1 MTLMDA
7 PTFNEAR
14 YRRNRTILYSLVGF
28 LVAAFIAS
36 WFISGRPVDWPWNWW
51 THFMGRV
58 TVSRFLD
65 TVEHDDLQ
73 KAYAIWMHDPNWQ
86 QHQAAFNAYPFDRF
100 QKDKG
105 GSMDPKALDKAYAAQ
120 VNDPNWKR
128 HSEELKSYTFQRFEE
143 DWSPKSSQNE
153 YGVIRTHKIVAA
165 RMSGNVLLMGILING
180 LKTNALFLNYDPKDH
195 SLGFSPVQLYLGP

>member
-86 QHQAAFNAYPFDRF
+86 QHQAAFNAYLSIASRRIR
-100 QKDKG
+100 
-105 GSMDPKALDKAYAAQ
+105 AAA
-120 VNDPNWKR
+120 W
-128 HSEELKSYTFQRFEE
+128 
-143 DWSPKSSQNE
+143 
-153 YGVIRTHKIVAA
+153 IRRRWIK
-165 RMSGNVLLMGILING
+165 LMRRR
-180 LKTNALFLNYDPKDH
+180 
-195 SLGFSPVQLYLGP
+195 